1 LAGQVIARR
10 DVRVKLES
18 LSWSELVTRAKEAE
32 AAAARSTDA
41 EIRAEWL
48 LIARCYREMADQKI
62 RSLEAGPK

>member
-1 LAGQVIARR
+1 MRLDA
-10 DVRVKLES
+10 

-48 LIARCYREMADQKI
+48 QIARCYREMADQKI
-62 RSLEAGPK
+62 TSSATGPK